1 MRPFFHFIIL
11 VTLTLFLSG
20 CVSSGTR
27 SVHDTGMFAPVSVR
41 LHPVFSKISDWSGDG
56 KPDGIEALVE
66 LRDQF
71 GDPCKARGQFVF
83 ELFEYQAQ
91 APDPRGKRL
100 VNPWIGSIKTVDE
113 QRQRWN
119 FASRCYLF
127 RLELDRIK
135 ESSSYVMSVSFEP
148 VGGSRLFDQFVIGK
162 R

>member
-1 MRPFFHFIIL
+1 
-11 VTLTLFLSG
+11 
-20 CVSSGTR
+20 
-27 SVHDTGMFAPVSVR
+27 MFAPVSVR
-41 LHPVFSKISDWSGDG
+41 LHPVFTKISDWSGDG

-83 ELFEYQAQ
+83 ELFDYQPQ
-91 APDPRGKRL
+91 SPDPRGTRL

-127 RLELDRIK
+127 RLESDRIK
-135 ESSSYVMSVSFEP
+135 ETGSYVMSVSFEP
-148 VGGSRLFDQFVIGK
+148 EGGTRLFDQFVIGK